1 MKTKILTD
9 ERIKTLLALPSHLLF
24 ELMDGRLLAI
34 PLDWYPRLRSASPE
48 QLSRWEIRGG
58 GFVVRWPELDEDLE
72 ISGLLAGNPAPEL
85 RQAGE
90 IASNRIREFRESSG
104 ISQEELAEQL
114 GVRQA
119 TISDWEKDKTV
130 PSPLA
135 AARLRELVRK
145 HELAKQSLGDLV
157 PQFQSLQSAATDF
170 DYWRKFGF
178 QAQDISDLWLLD
190 FQPEQAG
197 ANARLGGEYRFTDLG
212 VVHQAPERRSLLYC
226 ARFNP
231 PRQFL
236 HSCEHQPAK

>member
-1 MKTKILTD
+1 
-9 ERIKTLLALPSHLLF
+9 
-24 ELMDGRLLAI
+24 MDGRLLAI
-34 PLDWYPRLRSASPE
+34 PLDWYPRLLAASAD

-85 RQAGE
+85 RQTGE
-90 IASNRIREFRESSG
+90 IAPNRIRDFRESSG
-104 ISQEELAEQL
+104 ISQDELAEQL

-119 TISDWEKDKTV
+119 TISDWEKGKTA

-145 HELAKQSLGDLV
+145 HELANQNLHGV
-157 PQFQSLQSAATDF
+157 IPRMQFQPMPTRGF
-170 DYWRKFGF
+170 DYWSKFGF
-178 QAQDISDLWLLD
+178 QTEAVSDLWMLES
-190 FQPEQAG
+190 QPEHAG
-197 ANARLGGEYRFTDLG
+197 QDVRSAGEYRFTDLG
-212 VVHQAPERRSLLYC
+212 VVHQAQERRSLLFC

-236 HSCEHQPAK
+236 HSCGHQPAK

>member
-1 MKTKILTD
+1 M
-9 ERIKTLLALPSHLLF
+9 
-24 ELMDGRLLAI
+24 
-34 PLDWYPRLRSASPE
+34 PLEWYPRLRNASVD
-48 QLSRWEIRGG
+48 QLNRWEIRAG

-90 IASNRIREFRESSG
+90 ITPSRIREFRESNG

-119 TISDWEKDKTV
+119 TISDWEKGKTV

-145 HELAKQSLGDLV
+145 HELAGQQHAAPGSHIH
-157 PQFQSLQSAATDF
+157 FQQASTKGSAV
-170 DYWRKFGF
+170 WRTFGV
-178 QAQDISDLWLLD
+178 QAEVAENLWMLESGPD
-190 FQPEQAG
+190 EEDQ
-197 ANARLGGEYRFTDLG
+197 NRRLGGEYRFTDLG
-212 VVHQAPERRSLLYC
+212 IVHQATERRSLLYC
-226 ARFNP
+226 VRFNP

-236 HSCEHQPAK
+236 HSCGNQPAK